1 MEGSIITVKSK
12 GIFGSVTGSMAVAAN
27 SGYKT
32 VTPWWGT
39 STIWVTSF
47 MSPQKKKRTQTDN
60 DNDRILMMATE
71 KTNKKERNPQQEIMH
86 KVYLYLT
93 VIIWS

>member
-1 MEGSIITVKSK
+1 
-12 GIFGSVTGSMAVAAN
+12 
-27 SGYKT
+27 
-32 VTPWWGT
+32 
-39 STIWVTSF
+39 

-93 VIIWS
+93 VII